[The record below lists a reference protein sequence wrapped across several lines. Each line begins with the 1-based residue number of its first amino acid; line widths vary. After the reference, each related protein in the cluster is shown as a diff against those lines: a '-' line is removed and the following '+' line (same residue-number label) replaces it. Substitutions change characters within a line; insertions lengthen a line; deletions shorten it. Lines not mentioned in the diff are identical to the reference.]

1 MRDAA
6 GWFFCFEYKLF
17 SIARCWFPKNLIS
30 YASPKLGFFKQQILH
45 CWISDVEGN
54 SKLGFL
60 ILHQSWCQIRS
71 YIQFRYFSDWFWES
85 KNPIFEF
92 LPETSLFT
100 HCYYNV
106 RCLVILWTM
115 WTSRCLV
122 CIQQNSTHMLY
133 LANLIFG
140 SNFKSHQNILQGRV
154 YFLFP
159 ILSTIYVWRL
169 EDIWNGLKKG
179 ADRHTCCEIFHLGYL
194 FKGAHLI
201 HAAKSGGVWDF

>member
-1 MRDAA
+1 M
-6 GWFFCFEYKLF
+6 
-17 SIARCWFPKNLIS
+17 
-30 YASPKLGFFKQQILH
+30 
-45 CWISDVEGN
+45 
-54 SKLGFL
+54 GFL
-60 ILHQSWCQIRS
+60 FCIYLGVRS

-85 KNPIFEF
+85 ENPIFEF

-154 YFLFP
+154 YLLFP

-179 ADRHTCCEIFHLGYL
+179 ADRVAARCEIFRLGYIL
-194 FKGAHLI
+194 NSNYTAHN
-201 HAAKSGGVWDF
+201 